1 MAQETVVVLGA
12 SNDRNKYGNK
22 AVRAYIKQGW
32 IVYPVNPNESE
43 IEGLKC
49 YKSVRDVPRPVNRVT
64 IYLPPKIGIGALDDL
79 VALNA
84 PEVFFNPGS
93 DAPEVVEK
101 ATALGLNP
109 IVACSIVDIG
119 MSPAQFPAQ

>member
-1 MAQETVVVLGA
+1 MTQESVVVLGA

-32 IVYPVNPNESE
+32 KVYPVNPNESE

-49 YKSVRDVPRPVNRVT
+49 YKSVRDVPRPVHRVT

-93 DAPEVVEK
+93 DDPEVVEK

-109 IVACSIVDIG
+109 IVACSIIDIG
-119 MSPAQFPAQ
+119 MSPSQFPAQ

>member
-1 MAQETVVVLGA
+1 MAQQSVVVLGA

-32 IVYPVNPNESE
+32 TVYPVNPNETV

-49 YKSVRDVPRPVNRVT
+49 YKSVGEVPRPVDRVT
-64 IYLPPKIGIGALDDL
+64 IYLPPKIGMTVLDDL
-79 VALNA
+79 AALQA

-93 DAPEVVEK
+93 DASEVVDK

-109 IVACSIVDIG
+109 IVACSIIDIG
-119 MSPAQFPAQ
+119 VSPTQFPAQ

>member
-79 VALNA
+79 VALKA
-84 PEVFFNPGS
+84 PEVFLNPGS
-93 DAPEVVEK
+93 DSPEVVEK
-101 ATALGLNP
+101 ATALDLNL

-119 MSPAQFPAQ
+119 MSPSQFPAE

>member
-1 MAQETVVVLGA
+1 MAQNTVVVLGA
-12 SNDRNKYGNK
+12 SNDRNKFGNK
-22 AVRAYIKQGW
+22 AVRAYLKKGW

-64 IYLPPKIGIGALDDL
+64 VYLPPKIGIGALDDL

-109 IVACSIVDIG
+109 IAACSIVDIG
-119 MSPAQFPAQ
+119 MSPAQFPA

>member
-1 MAQETVVVLGA
+1 MAQQSVIVLGA

-32 IVYPVNPNESE
+32 IVYPVNPSEIE

-49 YKSVRDVPRPVNRVT
+49 YKSIRDVPRPVDRVT
-64 IYLPPKIGIGALDDL
+64 IYLPPKVGLSVLDDL
-79 VALNA
+79 AALKA

-101 ATALGLNP
+101 AFTLGLNP
-109 IVACSIVDIG
+109 IVACSIIDIG
-119 MSPAQFPAQ
+119 ASPSQFPS